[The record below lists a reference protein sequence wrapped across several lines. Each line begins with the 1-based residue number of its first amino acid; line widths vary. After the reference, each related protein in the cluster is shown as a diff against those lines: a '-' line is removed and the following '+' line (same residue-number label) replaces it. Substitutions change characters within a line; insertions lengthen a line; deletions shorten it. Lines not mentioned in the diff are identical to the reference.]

1 MYLHSGGTIVCLFHV
16 AKVFFF
22 SLPSLSVRVRGKLLQ
37 PCRHVPPNNLFIR
50 LRAGGKDGTPLEAS
64 GDGTRFCTLQILI
77 NVLPLLLLLLSDSV
91 RLHTCHPHAYTH
103 YLPCTDPAVM
113 VTLLRGLSAMHP
125 QSHQVLQPLARCM
138 SWTFLS
144 PAEDVLVRSAE
155 GG

>member
-22 SLPSLSVRVRGKLLQ
+22 PFPLCRFESVANCSSLAGTY
-37 PCRHVPPNNLFIR
+37 PPNNLFIR

-91 RLHTCHPHAYTH
+91 DSIHVAHMHT
-103 YLPCTDPAVM
+103 
-113 VTLLRGLSAMHP
+113 
-125 QSHQVLQPLARCM
+125 LQ
-138 SWTFLS
+138 
-144 PAEDVLVRSAE
+144 
-155 GG
+155 